1 MPLRLSPRSQLWLTL
16 GCAAA
21 LPLAHGAT
29 KRAALPLAQG
39 ATQRASLEHPGTRAP
54 HLAMVSRLRGGFDT
68 PINFHEDM
76 KLSLQLAHAAGL
88 GALLGMERGWAG
100 RPAGYRTMS
109 LVCMGAAL
117 FTGVGKLTYADGA
130 RIAAQVVTG
139 VGFIGAG
146 VVKSRSVEERE
157 KASYGTGDYLK
168 GLTTASAIW
177 IAAGVGI
184 ACGSDHGVAATMATL
199 LSLVILGSYRLAYGN
214 DAAERDMWDMPR

>member
-1 MPLRLSPRSQLWLTL
+1 MP
-16 GCAAA
+16 
-21 LPLAHGAT
+21 
-29 KRAALPLAQG
+29 
-39 ATQRASLEHPGTRAP
+39 
-54 HLAMVSRLRGGFDT
+54 V
-68 PINFHEDM
+68 NFHDDM

-88 GALLGMERGWAG
+88 GALLGLERGWAG

-109 LVCMGAAL
+109 LVAMGAAL

-146 VVKSRSVEERE
+146 VVKSRSVEERQ
-157 KASYGTGDYLK
+157 KASYGKGDYLK

-184 ACGSDHGVAATMATL
+184 ACGSDHGVAATMATAIAL
-199 LSLVILGSYRLAYGN
+199 LILGSYRLAYGN
-214 DAAERDMWDMPR
+214 DAAESDMWDKFH